1 MKLFKKKLLVI
12 LIIFFKTGNLLSDN
26 NLFNVNN
33 ILIEKKEKETNQQI
47 TNRAIKKG
55 FEQLIDRILLKEDK
69 QLLSTLNFTRI
80 KDLVKYYNISKNFEL
95 SDNSVNFNI
104 TFDKYKIHNLF
115 YEKEIYYSDIKD
127 KEFYVLPILMEDNEI
142 FVFSNN
148 YFYKNWNQDTT
159 DKSLIDFILLIEN
172 IETIQI
178 VNRLK
183 DNLLDLNLKRIFK
196 EYQDKNKALILIE
209 NKDLDS
215 QRVYLRAHIQNKT
228 ISKNFLIKKEKLD
241 QKKFK
246 EKTILTIKDEIIN
259 LVKIQNLIDIR
270 APSFL
275 NVKFNLNKKNNLV
288 LLNSKI
294 KNIELIENIFIQEF
308 NKNYVS
314 IKIKYLGKLDK
325 LLEILSKE
333 SINLELINDKW
344 IISILK

>member
-1 MKLFKKKLLVI
+1 MKLFKHLLVI

>member
-1 MKLFKKKLLVI
+1 MKLFKHLLVI
-12 LIIFFKTGNLLSDN
+12 LIIFLKTGNLLSEN

-33 ILIEKKEKETNQQI
+33 ILIEKKEKETNQQL

-55 FEQLIDRILLKEDK
+55 FEKLIDRILLKEDK
-69 QLLSTLNFTRI
+69 QLVSSLNFTRI

-95 SDNSVNFNI
+95 SDTTANFNI

-115 YEKEIYYSDIKD
+115 YEKEISYSDIKG
-127 KEFYVLPILMEDNEI
+127 KEFYILPILMKDNEI

-148 YFYKNWNQDTT
+148 YFYENWNQDRN

-183 DNLLDLNLKRIFK
+183 DNLLDLNLKKIFK
-196 EYQDKNKALILIE
+196 EYQDKNKALVLIE

-215 QRVYLRAHIQNKT
+215 QRVYLWAHIQNKT
-228 ISKNFLIKKEKLD
+228 ISKNFIIKKEKLD
-241 QKKFK
+241 QNKFK
-246 EKTILTIKDEIIN
+246 EKTIITIKEEIIN

-270 APSFL
+270 TPSFL
-275 NVKFNLNKKNNLV
+275 NVKFNLNDKNNLV

-294 KNIELIENIFIQEF
+294 KNIELIENIFVTEF

-314 IKIKYLGKLDK
+314 LKIKYLGKLDK
-325 LLEILSKE
+325 LLELLNKE
-333 SINLELINDKW
+333 NINLELINDKW
-344 IISILK
+344 IISIL